1 MARLQGMKAWV
12 AGLGVA
18 GLAFAALGAGTAGQA
33 AAESGWDH
41 YGGDAGGQ
49 RYVAAEEITPENV
62 TQLEEAWR
70 YSTGDMERPKSALER
85 YALEVTP
92 VLFEGR
98 LVFCTPYNEIVAL
111 DPGTG
116 KELWRYDPKVKTDL
130 RPANQYVCRGV
141 TPWRDGAAAEGAL
154 CASRIFMGTNDAR
167 LIAVDAPTGQ
177 PCLGFAREGQ
187 ATIDPGKALVWPG
200 EFHVTS
206 PPAVVGGKVI
216 VGSAISD
223 NVRVDAP
230 AGTVRAYDARTGALA
245 WTFDPIPRGEEAAAL
260 GWEAAAAKTTGHA
273 NAWAP
278 ISADLERGLVFVPT
292 SSPSPDFYGGLRKGD
307 NRYANSV
314 VALDAE
320 TGKVV
325 WHFQTVHHDVWDY
338 DVPAQPSLVTVM
350 RDGAPRDA
358 VAQVTKTG
366 FLFLFDRETGEPL
379 FEIEERAVPQGGVAG
394 EALSPTQ
401 PFPVKPPPLVPQ
413 HLTEDDAFGVAFF
426 DEWACADR
434 IREARSEGLF
444 TPPSEQGTIL
454 FPFTGGGANWG
465 GMAFDRERQ
474 IAVVNTSRVG
484 HLITLFPAEEYEGTK
499 EVFHD
504 QEVSP
509 QAGAAYG
516 MKREILLS
524 PLEMPCNPPP
534 WGMLTAVDL
543 VSGEIVWES
552 TLGTTED
559 IAPIT
564 LDWGT
569 PNLGGPLMTKTG
581 LVFIGAAMDDYLRA
595 FETETGKEIWKARL
609 PAGGQATP
617 MSYEWQGRQYVV
629 IAAGGNAR
637 AGTKLGDTIMA
648 FALPD
653 QNE

>member
-1 MARLQGMKAWV
+1 MTRLQGSKAW
-12 AGLGVA
+12 VA
-18 GLAFAALGAGTAGQA
+18 GLAFAALAAGTAGQVW
-33 AAESGWDH
+33 AESGWGH

-49 RYVAAEEITPENV
+49 RYVAAEEITPANV
-62 TQLEEAWR
+62 SALEEAWR
-70 YSTGDMERPKSALER
+70 YSTGDMGRPKAALER

-98 LVFCTPYNEIVAL
+98 LTFCTPYNEIVAL

-116 KELWRYDPKVKTDL
+116 KELWRYDPKVATDL

-141 TPWRDGAAAEGAL
+141 TPWRDAAAEEGAL

-187 ATIDPGKALVWPG
+187 AQVNPGKDLVWPG
-200 EFHVTS
+200 EFHITS
-206 PPAVVGGKVI
+206 PPAVVNGKVI
-216 VGSAISD
+216 IGSAISD

-230 AGTVRAYDARTGALA
+230 AGVVRAYDARSGELA
-245 WTFDPIPRGEEAAAL
+245 WTFDPIPRGEEATAL
-260 GWEAAAAKTTGHA
+260 GWEAEATKATGHA

-278 ISADLERGLVFVPT
+278 ISADLDRGLVFVPT

-320 TGKVV
+320 TGEVV

-338 DVPAQPSLVTVM
+338 DVPAQPSLVMVM
-350 RDGAPRDA
+350 REDGPRDA

-379 FEIEERAVPQGGVAG
+379 FEIEERPVPQGGAVG

-413 HLTEDDAFGVAFF
+413 HLTEDDAFGIALF

-434 IREARSEGLF
+434 INALRSEGLF

-454 FPFTGGGANWG
+454 YPFTGGGANWG
-465 GMAFDRERQ
+465 GMAFDPERQ
-474 IAVVNTSRVG
+474 LAIVNTNRLAHV
-484 HLITLFPAEEYEGTK
+484 ITLFPAEEYEGERETHHGK
-499 EVFHD
+499 
-504 QEVSP
+504 EVSP
-509 QAGAAYG
+509 QLGAPYG
-516 MKREILLS
+516 MRRELLMS
-524 PLEMPCNPPP
+524 PLGIPCNEPP
-534 WGMLTAVDL
+534 WGTIAAVDL
-543 VSGEIVWES
+543 VSGEIAWERP
-552 TLGTTED
+552 LGAMD
-559 IAPIT
+559 VIGSM
-564 LDWGT
+564 DFGWGS
-569 PNLGGPLMTKTG
+569 PNIGGPLATKTG
-581 LVFIGAAMDDYLRA
+581 LIFIGASMDNALHAYA
-595 FETETGKEIWKARL
+595 TETGEELWTGSL

-637 AGTKLGDTIMA
+637 AGTTLGDTIMA
-648 FALPD
+648 FALPAKAAD
-653 QNE
+653 